1 MPAKLRPST
10 VLFAAAVAFLLV
22 TPLAAAAPAEG
33 AEKVGAIPS
42 VKQGLATGIVA
53 VITFAI
59 VAAFLGAVVWPKI
72 QGALDERANKIR
84 DEIASAERARQQAKD
99 ALAEYERS
107 LAEARAEANQ
117 MLEQTKAQQAKLA
130 AELRAKAETEAG
142 ELKARALREIE
153 SAKKEAISEIY
164 ADSAALATTIASKLI
179 GREVS
184 ADDQQRLIDESLV
197 ELSASRN

>member
-10 VLFAAAVAFLLV
+10 VVLAAAVAFLLV
-22 TPLAAAAPAEG
+22 TPLAAAAPADG
-33 AEKVGAIPS
+33 ADKVGAIPT
-42 VKQGLATGIVA
+42 VKQGLATAIVA
-53 VITFAI
+53 LITFAI

-84 DEIASAERARQQAKD
+84 EEIASVERARQQAKD

-107 LAEARAEANQ
+107 LAEARAEATE

-130 AELRAKAETEAG
+130 AELRARAEAEASD
-142 ELKARALREIE
+142 LKSRAIREIE
-153 SAKKEAISEIY
+153 SAKKEAITEVY
-164 ADSAALATTIASKLI
+164 AESAALATMIASKLI

-184 ADDQQRLIDESLV
+184 ADDQQRLLDESLA
-197 ELSASRN
+197 ELGASRN